1 MPEAPSS
8 SAPERTTPITLGP
21 ATCAAERNRASTEGR
36 WPFSRG
42 PRLRVSRSAS
52 ASSRCR
58 SGTATV
64 TVPGASGAPS
74 IAVCTG
80 SVLGRFRT
88 EASALRPPA
97 GMCSTTSTAAGRSA
111 GSPATRSRSA
121 STPPAEAPT
130 TTTSRCATGPS
141 SPFPGDN
148 VRPAA
153 RHPNAGRH
161 HGGMDAEDFRQIR
174 DAVRDL
180 VREQVVPREEQI
192 EDDDAIPDEL
202 RATAADMGL
211 FGYALPEEYGG
222 LGVTMSEDVQ
232 LAFEFGYTTP
242 AFRSLFGTNNGIAG
256 QVIARF
262 GNEEQKKKY
271 LPRLAAGELIGSFA
285 LTEAE
290 AGSDPAGLRTTARRD
305 GDGWVINGSKRYI
318 TNAPIADVFMV
329 FARTDPEQKG
339 GRGISSFVVESATPG
354 VSVGPK
360 DTKMGQSGAWT
371 AEVFF
376 DDVHVPGEA
385 LIGEEG
391 RGYAKALTVLS
402 RGRLHIAALCV
413 GMAQRVLD
421 ESVAYAASAKQG
433 GAPIGRFQ
441 LVQAMLADMHAELLA
456 GRALM
461 VDVAA
466 RYDTGEDTSVG
477 PSSAKLFCT
486 EMVGRAVDRAV
497 QVHGGMGYLRTTPVE
512 RFYRDARLFR
522 LYEGTSEVQRVI
534 VGGALL
540 REAGMSRG

>member
-1 MPEAPSS
+1 M
-8 SAPERTTPITLGP
+8 
-21 ATCAAERNRASTEGR
+21 
-36 WPFSRG
+36 
-42 PRLRVSRSAS
+42 
-52 ASSRCR
+52 
-58 SGTATV
+58 
-64 TVPGASGAPS
+64 
-74 IAVCTG
+74 
-80 SVLGRFRT
+80 
-88 EASALRPPA
+88 
-97 GMCSTTSTAAGRSA
+97 
-111 GSPATRSRSA
+111 
-121 STPPAEAPT
+121 
-130 TTTSRCATGPS
+130 
-141 SPFPGDN
+141 
-148 VRPAA
+148 
-153 RHPNAGRH
+153 
-161 HGGMDAEDFRQIR
+161 GGMDAEDFRQIR
-174 DAVRDL
+174 DAVRAL

-192 EDDDAIPDEL
+192 EDDDRIPDEL
-202 RATAADMGL
+202 RATAAEMGL

-256 QVIARF
+256 QVIAKF

-456 GRALM
+456 GRAL
-461 VDVAA
+461 VIDVAA
-466 RYDTGEDTSVG
+466 RYDSGEDTSVG

-497 QVHGGMGYLRTTPVE
+497 QVHGGLGYLRTTPVE

-522 LYEGTSEVQRVI
+522 LYEGTSEVQRLI
-534 VGGALL
+534 IGGALL
-540 REAGMSRG
+540 REAGMRKDPPAPHHSQARAGALQEGQ